1 MVLDRGVSFFGHN
14 VAVRKTSDKEVDM
27 WLALAKLVGG
37 IVAIGAGV
45 LTACAGVGLGGDGL
59 AETFG
64 GPDADKGA
72 EGLLSRKA
80 S

>member
-1 MVLDRGVSFFGHN
+1 
-14 VAVRKTSDKEVDM
+14 M
-27 WLALAKLVGG
+27 WVALAKLVGG

-45 LTACAGVGLGGDGL
+45 LGAVVGTGLAGDGL
-59 AETFG
+59 VETFG
-64 GPDADKGA
+64 GPEGDKGA

>member
-1 MVLDRGVSFFGHN
+1 MSV
-14 VAVRKTSDKEVDM
+14 
-27 WLALAKLVGG
+27 ALAKLVGG
-37 IVAIGAGV
+37 IVAIGGGA
-45 LTACAGVGLGGDGL
+45 LTALAGTGIAGDGL

-64 GPDADKGA
+64 GPDDKGA

>member
-1 MVLDRGVSFFGHN
+1 
-14 VAVRKTSDKEVDM
+14 M
-27 WLALAKLVGG
+27 WVALAKLVGG

-45 LTACAGVGLGGDGL
+45 LTACAGTGLAGDGL

-64 GPDADKGA
+64 GPDTDKGA
-72 EGLLSRKA
+72 EGVLSRKA